1 MSIKDVLNKLKPKKA
16 EESEE
21 FVEVEPVREE
31 RGINVKVETLRDFA
45 DTNRI
50 QDLVRG
56 GSVVFLKIGE
66 LREKDI
72 NELKKS
78 VDKLRKTCLAM
89 NGDIVGVDEDFLVL
103 TPEFAKIYRGKTA

>member
-1 MSIKDVLNKLKPKKA
+1 MGIKDVLSKLKPKRT

-21 FVEVEPVREE
+21 FVEVEPLKEE
-31 RGINVKVETLRDFA
+31 RTVRVRVETLRDFT
-45 DTNRI
+45 DTSRI

-56 GSVVFLKIGE
+56 GNIVFLKIGE